1 MSFISLEFVVFF
13 CACFFTYYL
22 VGKSYRKYVL
32 LLSSCI
38 FIGYHHLSFL
48 LVAMGVAL
56 FSYIAGRSIEKARD
70 EKYFTARYV
79 ASVVAIVL
87 FWIADRY
94 AGTVSGSKFFL
105 FSLGISFYSFQA
117 ISYLTEVYWG
127 EEKAERSLPDFMLYM
142 LFFMKFLSG
151 PIERPGSFLPQI
163 KNLRPATYEMMTYGL
178 KLIAVGLIKKIVL
191 ADQIAPYISGVFDAP
206 HAASGAQLIMACM
219 LYPVELYADFSGYT
233 DMALGGALMFGL
245 RLSPNFNRPF
255 VAQSTADL
263 WRRWH
268 MSLSFWVRDYV
279 YLPLASATRYWEQKG
294 IIFSLL
300 LTFVALGIWH
310 GSGWTF
316 VIYGLIQG
324 IVIVYEV
331 KARNF
336 RDWLK
341 RFLGKNLFAT
351 WSILRTYII
360 FALSLIFFRCDTIS
374 DAFYFIRHMSFHTN
388 TSWKEINLGMTDHI
402 CIVSG
407 VALFLVLVY
416 EFFMSRGD
424 LLKRLQR
431 QPAVVRWSVYYLIV
445 FAIFVYGKFG
455 ANNFIYLEF

>member
-1 MSFISLEFVVFF
+1 MSFISLEFIFFF
-13 CACFFTYYL
+13 CICFFAYYL
-22 VGKSYRKYVL
+22 VGRSYQKYVL
-32 LLSSCI
+32 LLSSCV
-38 FIGYHHLSFL
+38 FIGYHQLSFL
-48 LVAMGVAL
+48 LVAMGVTL
-56 FSYIAGRSIEKARD
+56 FSYIAARHIEKARNQ
-70 EKYFTARYV
+70 KYFTTRYV
-79 ASVVAIVL
+79 ASVGMIVL
-87 FWIADRY
+87 FWIMDRY
-94 AGTVSGSKFFL
+94 AGTLSGSKFFL

-127 EEKAERSLPDFMLYM
+127 EEKAERSLPDYMLYM

-151 PIERPGSFLPQI
+151 PIERPGSLLPQL

-191 ADQIAPYISGVFDAP
+191 ADQIAPYISGIFDAP
-206 HAASGAQLIMACM
+206 HAASGVELIMACM

-245 RLSPNFNRPF
+245 HLSPNFNRPF

-268 MSLSFWVRDYV
+268 MSLSYWVRDYV
-279 YLPLASATRYWEQKG
+279 YLPLSSATRHWKQKG
-294 IIFSLL
+294 LIFSLL
-300 LTFVALGIWH
+300 LTFVALGVWH

-324 IVIVYEV
+324 LVIVYEV

-341 RFLGKNLFAT
+341 RVLGHNLFAT
-351 WSILRTYII
+351 WSILCTYVI

-374 DAFYFIRHMSFHTN
+374 DAFYFIRHLSFTN
-388 TSWKEINLGMTDHI
+388 YTNCKDVNLGMSDHI

-424 LLKRLQR
+424 LLKRLER

-445 FAIFVYGKFG
+445 FTIFIYGKFG
-455 ANNFIYLEF
+455 ANNFIYLQF